1 MVHKGIFL
9 SENEVEIDSR
19 IYLDQDKIV
28 SSQQFASIR
37 ELYNLNDSL
46 QSFFKKFLTSW
57 NIHG

>member
-46 QSFFKKFLTSW
+46 QSFFKKFLSS
-57 NIHG
+57 